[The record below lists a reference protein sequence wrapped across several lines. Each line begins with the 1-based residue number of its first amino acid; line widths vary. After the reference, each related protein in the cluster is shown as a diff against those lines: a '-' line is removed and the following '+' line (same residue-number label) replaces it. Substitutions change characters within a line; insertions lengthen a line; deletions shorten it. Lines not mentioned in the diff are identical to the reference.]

1 MAVHIRRRDFLAG
14 FAGAAAACPLAAR
27 AQQPKLPVIGFLSS
41 ESLETYRD
49 YFDAF
54 HHGLNESGFVEGRNV
69 AIEYRWADG
78 RNDRLPALA
87 ADLVRRQVS
96 VIAANNTPAT
106 LAAKAATQSI
116 PIVFLVGSNPV
127 LIGLAASLNRPGG
140 NLTGVSILNTEIIEK
155 RLELMHELVPAAATI
170 AFLVNPTNPV
180 FAEAELKTLRAAAR
194 VLGVNL
200 LVLNASTST
209 EMEAAFATLVQER
222 AGGLVVSGDT
232 IFIALR
238 GELLAL
244 AARHRVPTIYVYREL
259 SSIGGLMSY
268 GPSLPGGYRQTGA
281 YVARI
286 LKGEKAA
293 ELPVEQVTRIELVI
307 NLKTAKAL
315 GLDVP
320 PALLIRADEVIE

>member
-1 MAVHIRRRDFLAG
+1 VLAG
-14 FAGAAAACPLAAR
+14 LFSSSVSFHCDISFG
-27 AQQPKLPVIGFLSS
+27 QGKIPVIGYLNS

-49 YFDAF
+49 YFNAF
-54 HHGLNESGFVEGRNV
+54 HQGLNEAGFVEGRNV

-96 VIAANNTPAT
+96 VIATNNTPSA
-106 LAAKAATQSI
+106 LAAKGATASI

-155 RLELMHELVPAAATI
+155 RLELMHELVPGAGTI

-180 FAEAELKTLRAAAR
+180 FAEAELTTIRAAAR
-194 VLGVNL
+194 VLGLNL
-200 LVLNASTST
+200 LVLNASSPV
-209 EMEAAFATLVQER
+209 EIEAAFAALAEAR
-222 AGGLVVSGDT
+222 PGGLVVSGDT
-232 IFIALR
+232 LFIAQR
-238 GELLAL
+238 DQLLPL
-244 AARHRVPTIYVYREL
+244 AARQGVPTVYVYREL

-268 GPSLPGGYRQTGA
+268 GPSLPGGYRQTGT
-281 YVARI
+281 YVGRI
-286 LKGEKAA
+286 LKGEKPAD
-293 ELPVEQVTRIELVI
+293 LPVEQVTRIELVI
-307 NLKTAKAL
+307 NLKTAKVL
-315 GLDVP
+315 GVTMP